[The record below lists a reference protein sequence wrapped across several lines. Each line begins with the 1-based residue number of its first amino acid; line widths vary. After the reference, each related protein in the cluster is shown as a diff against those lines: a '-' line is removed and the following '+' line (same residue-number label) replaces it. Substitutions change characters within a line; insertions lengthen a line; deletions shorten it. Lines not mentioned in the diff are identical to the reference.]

1 MADYMSPGDAF
12 SSSIAQTLHDR
23 DQAARQA
30 ADFALKQQ
38 AEARLAK
45 VQQAQLEEAQ
55 AALAEKRQEHQAA
68 IDEKERNGTVK
79 DVAAMVPGDIPDAD
93 LVSRAQKYHVPIR
106 LTAPVLAPQE
116 APPQA
121 PAPPAALAEDPT
133 AAAPVNGPAGTG
145 VLVDKP
151 GGAFAGTRQDVEKKK
166 LEDKVNEIRD
176 ILSGADPGSPEY
188 KKAILDYQMVTG
200 KSIPAGF
207 AKETGGTG
215 NVARVSP
222 DKGKVEVMREGK
234 WVTATEA
241 DLGPGTHWL
250 SEPVPK
256 DTTAH
261 DLAKQTAVGHVYD
274 TAVKELIDTEKP
286 IKGHIDGINGL
297 GSVLAQRTPAAD
309 ALIAP
314 LVLKATV
321 AGQGSGFRM
330 TRAEIENV
338 LHSRSKWQDLEVAL
352 NKWSA
357 DPSKALQV
365 TDEQRTDL
373 RTLAKA
379 IRVKANEQMTA
390 ITKARH
396 DLDDAVEEGDS
407 MKIRRIRTKL
417 DEDLQKMNDEPKVDD
432 NDIAARADRLLH
444 PQGKK

>member
-1 MADYMSPGDAF
+1 MEYMSPGDAF
-12 SSSIAQTLHDR
+12 SSSIGQTLLQR
-23 DQAARQA
+23 DQQARQA
-30 ADFALKQQ
+30 QEFALKQQ
-38 AEARLAK
+38 QEARMNRVAD
-45 VQQAQLEEAQ
+45 AQLAEAQ

-79 DVAAMVPGDIPDAD
+79 DVSAMVPGDIPDAD

-106 LTAPVLAPQE
+106 MTAM

-121 PAPPAALAEDPT
+121 ENPPPALAANPEAD
-133 AAAPVNGPAGTG
+133 APMNGPAGTG
-145 VLVDKP
+145 VLKNP
-151 GGAFAGTRQDVEKKK
+151 PQAFAGTRVDVEKKK

-176 ILSGADPGSPEY
+176 TLSGAEPGTPEY
-188 KKAILDYQMVTG
+188 NKAIIDYEMVTG

-207 AKETGGTG
+207 AKAGAGGTG

-222 DKGKVEVMREGK
+222 DKGKIEVMRQGK
-234 WVTATEA
+234 WVPATEA
-241 DLGPGTHWL
+241 DLGTGTHWL

-256 DTTAH
+256 DTSAN
-261 DLAKQTAVGHVYD
+261 DARKATAVGHVYD
-274 TAVKELIDTEKP
+274 SAMKEVLDAEKP

-297 GSVLAQRTPAAD
+297 GSVLAQRTPSAD

-330 TRAEIENV
+330 TRAEIDNV

-379 IRVKANEQMTA
+379 IRVKANEQMQI

-396 DLDDAVEEGDS
+396 DLDDAAEAGDS
-407 MKIRRIRTKL
+407 MAIRRLRTKM
-417 DEDLQKMNDEPKVDD
+417 DEDLQKANDEPQVDD
-432 NDIAARADRLLH
+432 SDVASRAAAMINAVRG
-444 PQGKK
+444 GKK

>member
-1 MADYMSPGDAF
+1 
-12 SSSIAQTLHDR
+12 L
-23 DQAARQA
+23 AA
-30 ADFALKQQ
+30 
-38 AEARLAK
+38 
-45 VQQAQLEEAQ
+45 
-55 AALAEKRQEHQAA
+55 
-68 IDEKERNGTVK
+68 
-79 DVAAMVPGDIPDAD
+79 
-93 LVSRAQKYHVPIR
+93 
-106 LTAPVLAPQE
+106 
-116 APPQA
+116 
-121 PAPPAALAEDPT
+121 DPT
-133 AAAPVNGPAGTG
+133 ADAPVNQPAGTG
-145 VLVDKP
+145 VLKNAP
-151 GGAFAGTRQDVEKKK
+151 QAFAGTRADAEKKK

-176 ILSGADPGSPEY
+176 TLSGADPGSPEY

-222 DKGKVEVMREGK
+222 DKGKVEVMRNGA

-250 SEPVPK
+250 NEPPPK
-256 DTTAH
+256 DNTVH

-274 TAVKELIDTEKP
+274 TAMKELLETEKP

-297 GSVLAQRTPAAD
+297 GSVLAQRTPSAD

-330 TRAEIENV
+330 TRAEIDNV

-357 DPSKALQV
+357 NPKEALQV

-373 RTLAKA
+373 RNLAKA
-379 IRVKANEQMTA
+379 IRIKANEQMQV

-396 DLDDAVEEGDS
+396 DLDDAMEAGDS
-407 MKIRRIRTKL
+407 MAIRRRRTKL
-417 DEDLQKMNDEPKVDD
+417 DEDLQKMNDEPEVKNDD
-432 NDIAARADRLLH
+432 LQSRADALL
-444 PQGKK
+444 KRKS

>member
-12 SSSIAQTLHDR
+12 SSSIAQTMMQR
-23 DQAARQA
+23 DQQARQA

-45 VQQAQLEEAQ
+45 VQEAQIAEAQ
-55 AALAEKRQEHQAA
+55 AALAEKRAEHQAA

-93 LVSRAQKYHVPIR
+93 LIERAKKHHVPIR
-106 LTAPVLAPQE
+106 LTAPVAAPSEPAPQGQN
-116 APPQA
+116 PPT
-121 PAPPAALAEDPT
+121 ALAENPM
-133 AAAPVNGPAGTG
+133 APAPVNGPAGTG
-145 VLVDKP
+145 VLKDQP
-151 GGAFAGTRQDVEKKK
+151 AAFAGTRVDVEKKK
-166 LEDKVNEIRD
+166 VADQISAVQEAL
-176 ILSGADPGSPEY
+176 LSADPGSDEY
-188 KKAILDYQMVTG
+188 KQALMQYSMIPGPDG
-200 KSIPAGF
+200 KPRTLPANLLKG
-207 AKETGGTG
+207 GGTDVQPVYRQNPRTG
-215 NVARVSP
+215 AIEKVGEVP
-222 DKGKVEVMREGK
+222 KGSHFM
-234 WVTATEA
+234 TEPA
-241 DLGPGTHWL
+241 
-250 SEPVPK
+250 PK

-261 DLAKQTAVGHVYD
+261 DLAKSTAVGHVYD
-274 TAVKELIDTEKP
+274 TAMKEIIDTEKP

-309 ALIAP
+309 SLIAP

-379 IRVKANEQMTA
+379 IRVKANEQMQA
-390 ITKARH
+390 ITTARH
-396 DLDDAVEEGDS
+396 ALDDAVEEGDS

-417 DEDLQKMNDEPKVDD
+417 DEDLQKMNDEPKIDD
-432 NDIAARADRLLH
+432 NDVSARADRLL
-444 PQGKK
+444 KSLREK